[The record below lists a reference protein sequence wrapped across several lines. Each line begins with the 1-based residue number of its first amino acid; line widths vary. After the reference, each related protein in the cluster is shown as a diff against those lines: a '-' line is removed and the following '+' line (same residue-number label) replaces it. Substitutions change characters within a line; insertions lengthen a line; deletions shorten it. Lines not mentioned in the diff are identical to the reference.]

1 MILQTYFG
9 EEDPVVAR
17 GEPKTLKF
25 YLSRAHTQNCSQTTL
40 KELNDIMDGEAKP
53 LAFVQGA
60 EEIMGAFSQWYEY
73 FFMAVKIISQMQ
85 TWESYL
91 AVLNWIYTLHYRKVK
106 GEETGTH

>member
-60 EEIMGAFSQWYEY
+60 EEIMGAFS
-73 FFMAVKIISQMQ
+73 
-85 TWESYL
+85 
-91 AVLNWIYTLHYRKVK
+91 
-106 GEETGTH
+106 